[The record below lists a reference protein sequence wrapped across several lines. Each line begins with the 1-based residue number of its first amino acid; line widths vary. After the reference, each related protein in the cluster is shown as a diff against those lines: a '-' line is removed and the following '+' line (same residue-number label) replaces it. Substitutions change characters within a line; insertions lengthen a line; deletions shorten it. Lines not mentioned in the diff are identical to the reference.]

1 VTNTM
6 MALRQ
11 QAGPARMDSRV
22 GDSVDSV
29 GSVRAV
35 AVVLVLALAPTML
48 LAVDRVSA
56 TLRETLP
63 RR

>member
-1 VTNTM
+1 MV
-6 MALRQ
+6 LRP
-11 QAGPARMDSRV
+11 QAGPARMDFRV

-35 AVVLVLALAPTML
+35 ALVPVLAPAPIIL
-48 LAVDRVSA
+48 LAVDRVNV
-56 TLRETLP
+56 TLRETSP

>member
-1 VTNTM
+1 MVLRPQA
-6 MALRQ
+6 ALV
-11 QAGPARMDSRV
+11 GPIRMDFRV

-35 AVVLVLALAPTML
+35 ALALVLALAPTML
-48 LAVDRVSA
+48 RAVDRVSM
-56 TLRETLP
+56 TLQETSP

>member
-1 VTNTM
+1 M
-6 MALRQ
+6 MVLRQ
-11 QAGPARMDSRV
+11 EASAGPARMDFPV
-22 GDSVDSV
+22 GGSVDSV

-35 AVVLVLALAPTML
+35 ALVLVLALVTTMP

-56 TLRETLP
+56 TLRETSP

>member
-1 VTNTM
+1 MIV
-6 MALRQ
+6 LRRQ
-11 QAGPARMDSRV
+11 VASAGPARMDFRV

-35 AVVLVLALAPTML
+35 ALVVVLALAPTIL

-56 TLRETLP
+56 TLRETSP
-63 RR
+63 MR

>member
-1 VTNTM
+1 MV
-6 MALRQ
+6 RRV
-11 QAGPARMDSRV
+11 ARMDLRV

-35 AVVLVLALAPTML
+35 ALVLVLALAPIIL
-48 LAVDRVSA
+48 LAVGRVNE

-63 RR
+63 TR

>member
-1 VTNTM
+1 
-6 MALRQ
+6 
-11 QAGPARMDSRV
+11 MDSRV

-35 AVVLVLALAPTML
+35 EPALVQAPAPTTVPLAVV
-48 LAVDRVSA
+48 DRASA

-63 RR
+63 VR

>member
-1 VTNTM
+1 
-6 MALRQ
+6 
-11 QAGPARMDSRV
+11 MDFRD

-29 GSVRAV
+29 GSVRVV
-35 AVVLVLALAPTML
+35 ALVLVLALAPTML

-56 TLRETLP
+56 TLRETSP

>member
-1 VTNTM
+1 MTV
-6 MALRQ
+6 LRQ
-11 QAGPARMDSRV
+11 QVASAAPARMDFRV

-35 AVVLVLALAPTML
+35 ALVLVLALAPTML
-48 LAVDRVSA
+48 LAGDRVSA
-56 TLRETLP
+56 TLRETSP

>member
-1 VTNTM
+1 
-6 MALRQ
+6 
-11 QAGPARMDSRV
+11 MDFPV

-35 AVVLVLALAPTML
+35 ALVLVLVLAPTMP

-56 TLRETLP
+56 TLRETSP